1 MIEFYN
7 MLILLLFLIFSNICY
22 PLTRDDLN
30 NHSLI
35 ILKNLTFDPLK
46 EIPKDEDF
54 GFGIWRDT
62 SQKGI
67 FIIQFNKTPQKE
79 DKESLKKFGVEIIYY
94 IPNNAYL
101 VNLNPI
107 NLEDIKKIKNLRAIF
122 PLPKWAKIDFEIL
135 KNEKI
140 DKIEGISVK
149 NKDIS
154 SIANYLLKKFN
165 GIEFIT
171 KEYHHKKGRFVL
183 KFDRKNLRNIL
194 DVISGFQDIIS
205 IIPWYEKIPL
215 NDDSIWVGQSY
226 DTTNKRNYN
235 LSATIW
241 NHQITGT
248 NQIIAVCDTGLD
260 SDMCYFRYDSTP
272 QSKTTYQT
280 PIPPST
286 GTLDMTKKVI
296 AYYLLPNAVAYDTN
310 YYGFHGTHVSGT
322 VLGDN
327 FLNLSTPTYG
337 GHDTGDGM
345 APNSK
350 LILQDA
356 GNSFGQLVSLVGDL
370 SDIFQQAY
378 NAGARIHNDSWG
390 SPSNTYDSTALDM
403 DEFSYKNEDFLFV
416 VAMGNWG
423 QNPSDGSIGT
433 PATAK
438 NVISVGATTN
448 GSDTS
453 EAKNLMP
460 YSRGP
465 VFDGRLK
472 PDLTAPGQAVNSAYG
487 SLSNEDNNCS
497 TIIKYGTSMAT
508 PTVSGLTALARQYF
522 TDGFYPKGVKEPS
535 NSITPSSALLKGII
549 INGAMPMEGI
559 DLLNSQAISDIPSFD
574 QGWGRINLENV
585 LYFNGDPRILRV
597 FDVRN
602 ENGIKTGDFNEYE
615 IYVSSSSEDL
625 KIHLVWTDPESTT
638 IAGANLVNNLDLEV
652 LSPSNILYK
661 GNNFS
666 NGYSIPG
673 GTADNINNVEGV
685 IISNPEVGYW
695 KIKVKGTSVPG
706 IDDEYY
712 SDKQGYALVATYS
725 SCASDLESPQNLIAQ
740 DNQTT
745 GIDLEWTAVPWA
757 RYYLIYRAKGLNPS
771 TSDFILVGKSNTNF
785 YTDTK
790 VQGGYTYT
798 YKVKASDSCSEG
810 GFSNTSSATY
820 TGNCTLFPYFEGLKS
835 AENNLN
841 TPICDIKLLWN
852 YGYSN
857 CPLGPAI
864 KYNIYRSTDPY
875 FIPSP
880 QNLIYT
886 TYQNFFLDYD
896 VLPFT
901 TYYYIVRAED
911 STNSNS
917 GPHNGNEEKNNVLLK
932 ATPWKEGFQEGLWK
946 DDGGDTNAKLFLEGE
961 WKVTN
966 QQNHTTGGNFSYH
979 NSKDLYN
986 YKSNQCISIKTPPI
1000 YLQANQNPV
1009 LSYWVNY
1016 NIEYQFDGV
1025 VVEISNDGG
1034 QNWTPITPNEGYP
1047 STLSQTGNPPSNAC
1061 GFPSTQGAFTG
1072 PNGNNSLTGWIKY
1085 THNLSSYSGQT
1096 ILLRWRFSSDGGA
1109 EFEGFYLDD
1118 IEITSSSINLSCSES
1133 DALPIPDGSNGTNPL
1148 TVFKLNLEGSLIQID
1163 FDETCSPYRVN
1174 ILYGTFNNL
1183 SDYNLSGAVC
1193 NISNPYIWQIN
1204 DENIWFLLVTDNG
1217 FGKESLWG
1225 SSSFGE
1231 RNGTNPSNYCGNTT
1245 KELTGTCP

>member
-1 MIEFYN
+1 MMIFI
-7 MLILLLFLIFSNICY
+7 ILLLLSNFLYSF
-22 PLTRDDLN
+22 TRDDLN
-30 NHSLI
+30 NPSLI
-35 ILKNLTFDPLK
+35 LFKNLNFDPLK
-46 EIPKDEDF
+46 KIPKDEDF
-54 GFGIWRDT
+54 GLSSWKEF
-62 SQKGI
+62 SQKGL
-67 FIIQFNKTPQKE
+67 FIIQFKKTPEKE
-79 DKESLKKFGVEIIYY
+79 DKENLKKYGVEIIYY

-101 VNLNPI
+101 VYLNLKD
-107 NLEDIKKIKNLRAIF
+107 LENIKKIKNLRALF
-122 PLPKWAKIDFEIL
+122 PLPKWAKIDSEIL
-135 KNEKI
+135 RNEKI
-140 DKIEGISVK
+140 EKLEVISIK

-154 SIANYLLKKFN
+154 GITNFLLKKFKD
-165 GIEFIT
+165 IEFIT
-171 KEYHHKKGRFVL
+171 MDFHHKKGRFVL
-183 KFDRKNLRNIL
+183 KFDRKNLNQLL
-194 DVISGFQDIIS
+194 DIISGFEDIFS
-205 IIPWYEKIPL
+205 IIPWYEKVVL

-241 NHQITGT
+241 NQGITGT

-260 SDMCYFRYDSTP
+260 SDMCYFRYNSDP
-272 QSKTTYQT
+272 QSKTTYQSPT
-280 PIPPST
+280 PPDT

-296 AYYLLPNAVAYDTN
+296 AYYLLPSAEAYDTN
-310 YYGFHGTHVSGT
+310 YYGYHGTHVSGT

-327 FLNLSTPTYG
+327 FLNLSTPTYA
-337 GHDTGDGM
+337 GHDLGDGM

-356 GNSFGQLVSLVGDL
+356 GNSLGQLVSLVGDL
-370 SDIFQQAY
+370 SDIFKQAY
-378 NAGARIHNDSWG
+378 NAGARIHNNSWS

-423 QNPSDGSIGT
+423 QSPSDGSIGT

-448 GSDTS
+448 GSDSS

-472 PDLTAPGQAVNSAYG
+472 PDLTAPGQAVNSAAG
-487 SLSNEDNNCS
+487 TLSNEDNNCS
-497 TIIKYGTSMAT
+497 SKIKYGTSMAT
-508 PTVSGLTALARQYF
+508 PTISGLTALARQYF
-522 TDGFYPKGVKEPS
+522 IDGFYPSGEKNLS
-535 NSITPSSALLKGII
+535 NSIIPSSALLKAII

-559 DLLNSQAISDIPSFD
+559 DLLNNQPITNIPSFD
-574 QGWGRINLENV
+574 QGWGRINLDNV
-585 LYFNGDPRILRV
+585 LYFNGDSRILRV
-597 FDVRN
+597 FDLRN
-602 ENGIKTGDFNEYE
+602 ENGLKTGDFTEYE
-615 IYVSSSSEDL
+615 IYVSSTSEDL

-652 LSPSNILYK
+652 LSPSNVLYK
-661 GNNFS
+661 GNNFNEGS
-666 NGYSIPG
+666 SVPG
-673 GTADNINNVEGV
+673 GEADNLNNVEGV
-685 IISNPEVGYW
+685 IIQNPEVGYW

-725 SCASDLESPQNLIAQ
+725 SCSSNLESPQNLIAQ

-771 TSDFILVGKSNTNF
+771 PFDFTLVGISNSNF
-785 YTDTK
+785 YTDAK

-810 GFSNTSSATY
+810 GFSNTSSAIY
-820 TGNCTLFPYFEGLKS
+820 TGNCTYLPSFDGLKE
-835 AENNLN
+835 AKNNLD
-841 TPICDIKLLWN
+841 TPICDIKLLWD
-852 YGYSN
+852 YGFSN
-857 CPLGPAI
+857 CPLGPSI

-875 FIPSP
+875 FIPSA

-886 TYQNFFLDYD
+886 TNQNFFIDYD

-901 TYYYIVRAED
+901 TNYYIVRAED
-911 STNSNS
+911 STNSNN

-932 ATPWKEGFQEGLWK
+932 ATAWKEGFQDGIWT

-986 YKSNQCISIKTPPI
+986 YKSNQCISILTPPI
-1000 YLQANQNPV
+1000 HLQESQSSS
-1009 LSYWVNY
+1009 LSYWINY
-1016 NIEYQFDGV
+1016 NIEYQYDGV
-1025 VVEISNDGG
+1025 VVEISNDNG
-1034 QNWTPITPNEGYP
+1034 QNWTPITPEEGYP
-1047 STLSQTGNPPSNAC
+1047 SSFSQTGDPPANAC
-1061 GFPSTQGAFTG
+1061 GFQSTQGAFTG
-1072 PNGNNSLTGWIKY
+1072 PNGNSSLTGWIKY
-1085 THNLSSYSGQT
+1085 THNLSSFSGQT
-1096 ILLRWRFSSDGGA
+1096 VLIRWRFSSDGGA

-1118 IEITSSSINLSCSES
+1118 IEITYSSINLSCSES
-1133 DALPIPDGSNGTNPL
+1133 DALPIPDGSNGTNPIYAI
-1148 TVFKLNLEGSLIQID
+1148 KLNTEGNLIKID
-1163 FDETCSPYRVN
+1163 YDDICMPYKVN
-1174 ILYGTFNNL
+1174 ILYGSLSNL
-1183 SDYNLSGAVC
+1183 SSYNLSGASC

-1204 DENIWFLLVTDNG
+1204 DENIWFILVSSNG
-1217 FGKESLWG
+1217 YGTESLWG

-1231 RNGTNPSNYCGNTT
+1231 RNGSKPSNYCGNTT
-1245 KELTGTCP
+1245 KDLTGTCP